1 MTIKEILQSAQ
12 YVVDS
17 QGRQTAVQFHMPA
30 WGVLRQ
36 LLEDNEG
43 IADIQ
48 QARQEDDSVFSWDQV
63 IAEHKAQYHASNKMI
78 NKSPLDVPGIETK
91 VFTQDILD
99 AISES
104 RSRRCFR

>member
-12 YVVDS
+12 FVVDN
-17 QGRQTAVQFHMPA
+17 QGRQTAVQFDMSA

-36 LLEDNEG
+36 LLEDNED

-63 IAEHKAQYHASNKMI
+63 VAEHKAQYNVSN
-78 NKSPLDVPGIETK
+78 
-91 VFTQDILD
+91 
-99 AISES
+99 
-104 RSRRCFR
+104 